1 MIKFR
6 NVLALVAT
14 LAAINASSA
23 EPQSIILASTTSVEA
38 SGLLANILPQFTA
51 KTGIT
56 VNVVAQGTGKAL
68 DTARRGDA
76 DLLLVHDPEAEQ
88 AFMDEGHGS
97 TRRQIAWND
106 FIIVGPS
113 ADPAHVKGGSDSVAA
128 LKAIAASQAPFV
140 SRGDKSG
147 TNAAE
152 LRLWKIAGQT
162 PDVLNK
168 EKWYRDIG
176 GGMGQALNA
185 ASAMD
190 AYTLSD
196 RGTWLSFGNKGS
208 LVVAIEGDPRLI
220 NRYDVIE
227 LNPAEARGRKARR
240 CKGVRRLAGFVRGA
254 ASDRR
259 VSSER
264 PKTVQPVRRFAEIT
278 RFQFSAELLF
288 FATAGRR
295 SAPDLARS
303 GSARGLRTRVE
314 PRASVCTCLR
324 ADESAPGLTF
334 QPLLGEFFVRDVFQR
349 RQALR
354 HFRVVKFIAAQPAP
368 LKAVPEQD
376 GVHLPGKFMNAP
388 RPVSLDHFAGRI
400 ERQAV

>member
-23 EPQSIILASTTSVEA
+23 AEQSIVLASTTSVEA

-88 AFMDEGHGS
+88 QFMDEGHGS
-97 TRRQIAWND
+97 IRRQIAWND

-113 ADPAHVKGGSDSVAA
+113 ADPAHIRGGNDSVAA
-128 LKAIAASQAPFV
+128 LKAIASAQTPFV

-162 PDVLNK
+162 PDTLNK

-176 GGMGQALNA
+176 GGMGQA
-185 ASAMD
+185 SM
-190 AYTLSD
+190 
-196 RGTWLSFGNKGS
+196 
-208 LVVAIEGDPRLI
+208 
-220 NRYDVIE
+220 
-227 LNPAEARGRKARR
+227 
-240 CKGVRRLAGFVRGA
+240 
-254 ASDRR
+254 
-259 VSSER
+259 
-264 PKTVQPVRRFAEIT
+264 
-278 RFQFSAELLF
+278 
-288 FATAGRR
+288 
-295 SAPDLARS
+295 
-303 GSARGLRTRVE
+303 
-314 PRASVCTCLR
+314 LR
-324 ADESAPGLTF
+324 ARWKP
-334 QPLLGEFFVRDVFQR
+334 
-349 RQALR
+349 
-354 HFRVVKFIAAQPAP
+354 I
-368 LKAVPEQD
+368 
-376 GVHLPGKFMNAP
+376 
-388 RPVSLDHFAGRI
+388 
-400 ERQAV
+400 

>member
-1 MIKFR
+1 MMKVRAI
-6 NVLALVAT
+6 LAL
-14 LAAINASSA
+14 LASVGAMGVCSA
-23 EPQSIILASTTSVEA
+23 AEQSIVLASTTSVEA

-68 DTARRGDA
+68 DTGRRGDA

-88 AFMDEGHGS
+88 QFMDEGHGS

-106 FIIVGPS
+106 FVIVGPS
-113 ADPAHVKGGSDSVAA
+113 ADPAHVRGGNDSVAA
-128 LKAIAASQAPFV
+128 LKAIASAQAPFV

-162 PDVLNK
+162 PDALNN

-196 RGTWLSFGNKGS
+196 RGTWLSFNNKGS
-208 LVVAIEGDPRLI
+208 LVVAVEGDPRLI

-227 LNPAEARGRKARR
+227 LNPQKHAGAK
-240 CKGVRRLAGFVRGA
+240 LAVAKVFA
-254 ASDRR
+254 DWL
-259 VSSER
+259 VSSEGQQAIGAYQVNGQKLFNPSAGS
-264 PKTVQPVRRFAEIT
+264 PK
-278 RFQFSAELLF
+278 
-288 FATAGRR
+288 
-295 SAPDLARS
+295 
-303 GSARGLRTRVE
+303 
-314 PRASVCTCLR
+314 
-324 ADESAPGLTF
+324 
-334 QPLLGEFFVRDVFQR
+334 
-349 RQALR
+349 
-354 HFRVVKFIAAQPAP
+354 
-368 LKAVPEQD
+368 
-376 GVHLPGKFMNAP
+376 
-388 RPVSLDHFAGRI
+388 
-400 ERQAV
+400 

>member
-1 MIKFR
+1 MINFR
-6 NVLALVAT
+6 NILAIF
-14 LAAINASSA
+14 AAVIGIGPSWGADHA
-23 EPQSIILASTTSVEA
+23 IVLASTTSVEA
-38 SGLLANILPQFTA
+38 SGLLAQILPQFTA

-88 AFMDEGHGS
+88 QFMDEGHGAA
-97 TRRQIAWND
+97 RRQIAWND

-128 LKAIAASQAPFV
+128 LEAIASTQAPFV

-196 RGTWLSFGNKGS
+196 RGTWLSFNNKGP
-208 LVVAIEGDPRLI
+208 LVIAIEGDPRLV

-227 LNPAEARGRKARR
+227 LSPQKHA
-240 CKGVRRLAGFVRGA
+240 GVKLAA
-254 ASDRR
+254 AKVFADWL
-259 VSSER
+259 VSSEG
-264 PKTVQPVRRFAEIT
+264 QQAIGAY
-278 RFQFSAELLF
+278 QMN
-288 FATAGRR
+288 G
-295 SAPDLARS
+295 ARLVTP
-303 GSARGLRTRVE
+303 LRK
-314 PRASVCTCLR
+314 L
-324 ADESAPGLTF
+324 
-334 QPLLGEFFVRDVFQR
+334 
-349 RQALR
+349 
-354 HFRVVKFIAAQPAP
+354 
-368 LKAVPEQD
+368 
-376 GVHLPGKFMNAP
+376 
-388 RPVSLDHFAGRI
+388 
-400 ERQAV
+400 